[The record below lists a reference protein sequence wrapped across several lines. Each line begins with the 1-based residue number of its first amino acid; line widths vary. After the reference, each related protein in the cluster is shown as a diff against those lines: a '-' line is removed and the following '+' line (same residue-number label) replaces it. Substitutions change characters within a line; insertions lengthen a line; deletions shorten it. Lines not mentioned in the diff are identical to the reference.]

1 MTLVDSHCHLDD
13 AKFDDDRDQAIER
26 AVAAGVEK
34 MLAIGTGDGPP
45 DLEVALRLATKYS
58 MLAAS
63 VGVHPHNASQ
73 ADAAVLKRLD
83 LLARESTV
91 AALGEIGLDY
101 HYDFS
106 PRERQRDVFIE
117 QLRIAAAARKPIIIH
132 TREAWEDTMAALREH
147 WVATAIPC
155 VMHCFTGNAD
165 QAHEALALGCHI
177 SFAGIV
183 TYPKAVDVHEA
194 AKIVPLDRL
203 LVETDAP
210 YLAPVPHRGKRNEP
224 SFVAH
229 TAQRLADLRGIALE
243 ELASATTANFHH
255 IFGAVKTEPRP

>member
-13 AKFDDDRDQAIER
+13 AKFDDDRDRVIER
-26 AVAAGVEK
+26 AAAAGVEK

-45 DLEVALRLATKYS
+45 DLEVALRLSTKYP

-73 ADAAVLKRLD
+73 ADASVLQRLD
-83 LLARESTV
+83 VLARESRV

-106 PRERQRDVFIE
+106 PRERQRDVFVE
-117 QLRIAAAARKPIIIH
+117 QLRIAAAARRPVVIH
-132 TREAWEDTMAALREH
+132 TREAWEDTMSALREH
-147 WVATAIPC
+147 WAATALPC
-155 VMHCFTGNAD
+155 VMHCFTGNAG
-165 QAHEALALGCHI
+165 QAREALALGCYI

-183 TYPKAVDVHEA
+183 TYPKALDVHEA

-210 YLAPVPHRGKRNEP
+210 YLAPAPHRGKRNEP
-224 SFVAH
+224 AFVVH
-229 TAQRLADLRGIALE
+229 TAQRLAQLQGIAVE
-243 ELASATTANFHH
+243 ELASATTANFRR
-255 IFGAVKTEPRP
+255 ILDRVKEPRA